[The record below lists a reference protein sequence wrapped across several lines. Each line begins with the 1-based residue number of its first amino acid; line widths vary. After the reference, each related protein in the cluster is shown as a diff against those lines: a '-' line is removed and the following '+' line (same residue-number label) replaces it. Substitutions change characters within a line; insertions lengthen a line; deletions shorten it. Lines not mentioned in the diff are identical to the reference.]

1 MQATV
6 RSFDPLTHSGTVL
19 SDDGR
24 EVPYAAEAFAAS
36 GLRHLRIGQ
45 RVDITVEGEGAH
57 MSVRSLT
64 IYTLHD

>member
-6 RSFDPLTHSGTVL
+6 RSFDPQTRSGTVL

-24 EVPYAAEAFAAS
+24 EVPYNAEAFARS

-45 RVDITVEGEGAH
+45 RVDVALEGEGEH
-57 MSVRSLT
+57 MSARSLT